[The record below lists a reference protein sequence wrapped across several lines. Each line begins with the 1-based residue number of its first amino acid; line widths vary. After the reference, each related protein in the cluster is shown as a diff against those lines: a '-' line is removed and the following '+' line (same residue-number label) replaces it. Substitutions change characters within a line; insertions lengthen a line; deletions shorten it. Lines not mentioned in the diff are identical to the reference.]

1 MIDRKCTSLGM
12 HAIEL
17 SLQGTGACFSFGFC
31 LGSILIHVYPVESR
45 IYPCALR
52 VAVFFIQRKFTECS
66 VVFLLQQ
73 RYNVRT
79 IRNTFLGTTAKT
91 ASTALASI
99 FDRAQNLV
107 SPWPNTTFPRSV
119 SSPLQRPIHYSNLTR
134 NIWNGARV
142 SGPPEVKLR
151 SPNESP
157 LEPRPT
163 RRGARWRECSSL
175 FTKLVMP
182 ETSPSLLEWG
192 ESTIKFIFLS
202 LDYFP
207 KRHARGDNGNANNK
221 GKDSFRVIGS
231 LVHDFPLLGENLIL
245 NRQTVVYFL
254 ALFWGR
260 SRICSSTGH
269 WKTTSRRDHFW
280 RCRSFSLTHCLF
292 AALTNNW
299 TLTTTTES
307 WVLSTCPPFWVS
319 PPKVELTP
327 NTGPSTTWRNKR
339 KIY

>member
-1 MIDRKCTSLGM
+1 MIDRKYTSLGM

-66 VVFLLQQ
+66 SVVFLLQQ
-73 RYNVRT
+73 RYKRT
-79 IRNTFLGTTAKT
+79 HDKEHLFGDD
-91 ASTALASI
+91 TALASI

-163 RRGARWRECSSL
+163 RRGAR
-175 FTKLVMP
+175 
-182 ETSPSLLEWG
+182 
-192 ESTIKFIFLS
+192 
-202 LDYFP
+202 
-207 KRHARGDNGNANNK
+207 
-221 GKDSFRVIGS
+221 
-231 LVHDFPLLGENLIL
+231 
-245 NRQTVVYFL
+245 
-254 ALFWGR
+254 
-260 SRICSSTGH
+260 
-269 WKTTSRRDHFW
+269 
-280 RCRSFSLTHCLF
+280 
-292 AALTNNW
+292 
-299 TLTTTTES
+299 
-307 WVLSTCPPFWVS
+307 
-319 PPKVELTP
+319 
-327 NTGPSTTWRNKR
+327 
-339 KIY
+339 